1 MRDMGI
7 IRLKYTIILRLI
19 HMWTYIIFYVHFVQI
34 YLHID
39 VVQLHEKYR
48 VYYKSFQFLIEL
60 SDNFFQGD
68 KIILNLLKN

>member
-1 MRDMGI
+1 MGI
-7 IRLKYTIILRLI
+7 IRLKYTIILWLI
-19 HMWTYIIFYVHFVQI
+19 HTWSYIIFYVRFVQI

-39 VVQLHEKYR
+39 VVQLHEKYT
-48 VYYKSFQFLIEL
+48 VYYKSFQLLIEL